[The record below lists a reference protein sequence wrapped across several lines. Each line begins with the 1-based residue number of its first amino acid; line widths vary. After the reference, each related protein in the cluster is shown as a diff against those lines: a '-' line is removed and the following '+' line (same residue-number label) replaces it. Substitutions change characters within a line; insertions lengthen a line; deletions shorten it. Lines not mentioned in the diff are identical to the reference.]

1 MSGITK
7 KKEVCLMDNI
17 EMREQLL
24 RDYGYPEEAIPNLMK
39 EIGTLSNEEME
50 MLIMPYKDITADKS

>member
-24 RDYGYPEEAIPNLMK
+24 RDYGYPEKAIPNLMK
-39 EIGTLSNEEME
+39 EIGTLSNEEVE